1 MRVSQRFD
9 LTTQFLLVAGVNQD
23 TVRGKGNSALAQ
35 LFSLVL
41 FGDWVAYYTAIISG
55 LDPIIE
61 ERIPK
66 FKETLSKG

>member
-1 MRVSQRFD
+1 
-9 LTTQFLLVAGVNQD
+9 
-23 TVRGKGNSALAQ
+23 VRGKGNSALAQ
-35 LFSLVL
+35 LFLLVM